1 MPGNEMIHIQEGYLR
16 LHFNISKQQHVIFT
30 LKPLFPRNKGVWS
43 GAQKSASP
51 LSDWLVEGKPSGVP
65 DPFRLWGW
73 PPPPSLHRTLIQTR
87 AGFALISSPQ
97 SSCQSENRGGAW
109 TPCFGSNAR
118 LIKPTVLVSHDG
130 GGARGD
136 LFDTVLPSERQRDA
150 AAKRRC
156 YSDLQNMWF
165 SFRSGGFHKFSSSLV
180 LPPSVT
186 LLRLTEGLWECEKTI
201 LGHHVDYCTSFMCR
215 NANQPTPP
223 PLPPLHKF
231 SLVAVLYNT
240 RLPNIAIRELSR
252 SHYFEYIIILAAL
265 SHPAHHHFSPF
276 FLCFE

>member
-73 PPPPSLHRTLIQTR
+73 PPPPLHRTLIQTR

-130 GGARGD
+130 GEREETFSTPCSRLSANVTPQLSEGAILICRTCD
-136 LFDTVLPSERQRDA
+136 
-150 AAKRRC
+150 
-156 YSDLQNMWF
+156 
-165 SFRSGGFHKFSSSLV
+165 FRSGPVAFTNLAPLWCF
-180 LPPSVT
+180 LPRWHCCVWQKACGSV
-186 LLRLTEGLWECEKTI
+186 RK
-201 LGHHVDYCTSFMCR
+201 
-215 NANQPTPP
+215 
-223 PLPPLHKF
+223 
-231 SLVAVLYNT
+231 LY
-240 RLPNIAIRELSR
+240 
-252 SHYFEYIIILAAL
+252 
-265 SHPAHHHFSPF
+265 
-276 FLCFE
+276 

>member
-1 MPGNEMIHIQEGYLR
+1 MRPRFPIGWWKENHAACLTPSIFEDAPPPLSPS
-16 LHFNISKQQHVIFT
+16 HFNPNACRICFDFLAAVKLSIRKSWRSVDPVFWF
-30 LKPLFPRNKGVWS
+30 KCPFNKADCPR
-43 GAQKSASP
+43 KS
-51 LSDWLVEGKPSGVP
+51 
-65 DPFRLWGW
+65 R
-73 PPPPSLHRTLIQTR
+73 R
-87 AGFALISSPQ
+87 
-97 SSCQSENRGGAW
+97 
-109 TPCFGSNAR
+109 
-118 LIKPTVLVSHDG
+118 